1 MVRILTETDIS
12 GASTRKQ
19 QQLLG
24 RYVCQHAFRQLIG
37 IGATR
42 FQKLRSAALGQTSLP
57 QDGRK
62 RPRRDDGTNSES
74 VRKRGLVVDFLEE
87 LYNCVSEP
95 MPEGNQTVDEAGL
108 HPGDK
113 SLYVMPQM
121 KFRRNRGKMPG
132 KKFREK
138 QLKPLRGQPVRLLPP
153 GSFTEYFGL
162 LKAKFPQEKFSL
174 KLMCSAPRLS
184 TLILMFSPVIIS
196 TCSIVL
202 CFGCQCWLTV
212 DHCCHPTKK

>member
-37 IGATR
+37 IGAKR
-42 FQKLRSAALGQTSLP
+42 FEKLRSAALGQTSLP

-95 MPEGNQTVDEAGL
+95 MPEANQTVDEAGL

-153 GSFTEYFGL
+153 GSFTEYLGL

-196 TCSIVL
+196 TCSIYLYYVL
-202 CFGCQCWLTV
+202 V
-212 DHCCHPTKK
+212 VNAD